1 MPKNSSTER
10 LMQTVAMQLKAVLV
24 WLQERFPLTV
34 QGCAVLII
42 ALAALEI
49 FGYGSMDLV
58 VFALAVCALA
68 IVGFSLLAV
77 LLAGLILRYRLRVS
91 LEAKPAASQT
101 ITVEAGYPNET
112 GFTLPA
118 LAWLPLI
125 SLDWQIVY
133 PDYIESRKRLNA
145 DATAWEESMVPLRR
159 CRTAS
164 VTRRYTVSDVLG
176 FCRFSWRVSQQQTV
190 VALPQTGH
198 VRNLPLLRSLT
209 AEDGISS
216 PSGTPQ
222 GDRMDIRRYV
232 AGDSVRNIMWR
243 VYARNRH
250 LNVRLAEKSV
260 HHSNRTL
267 AYLLSGPDDEA
278 AAAVARVAVESGALG
293 EDWVFAAD
301 GSAEFAT
308 TAPAALVL
316 IAGSRALGEP
326 LPCGLDN
333 FLQQM
338 QSAQTDSHCIVF
350 ASASAGPWVQAL
362 RSSVSRFGGRFSIVL
377 ATDGLADEQSAA
389 WWQRLLFRA
398 DAERRAARQGP
409 SIADRNAV
417 PRLSMLLAELNQFAE
432 SSLIVDRHTGLSFD
446 QRLQRL

>member
-1 MPKNSSTER
+1 
-10 LMQTVAMQLKAVLV
+10 MQLKAALV
-24 WLQERFPLTV
+24 WLREHFPLTV
-34 QGCAVLII
+34 QGCAVVII
-42 ALAALEI
+42 AAAALEF

-58 VFALAVCALA
+58 VFALAVCAIA

-77 LLAGLILRYRLRVS
+77 LLAGMILRYRLRVA
-91 LEAKPAASQT
+91 LETSPAASQT
-101 ITVEAGYPNET
+101 ITIEAGYPNET

-118 LAWLPLI
+118 LVWLPLI

-145 DATAWEESMVPLRR
+145 DSTAWEESLVPLRR
-159 CRTAS
+159 CKTSS
-164 VTRRYTVSDVLG
+164 VIRRYTISDVLG
-176 FCRFSWRVSQQQTV
+176 FCRFSWRVNQQQTL

-232 AGDSVRNIMWR
+232 AGDSVRNIMWK

-260 HHSNRTL
+260 DHSNRTL

-293 EDWVFAAD
+293 DDWVFAAD
-301 GSAEFAT
+301 GSTESAT
-308 TAPAALVL
+308 TAQAALGL
-316 IAGSRALGEP
+316 IAGSRALGKP
-326 LPCGLDN
+326 LPYGLDN

-338 QSAQTDSHCIVF
+338 QSSQADSHCIVF

-362 RSSVSRFGGRFSIVL
+362 RGSVSRFGGRFSIVL
-377 ATDGLADEQSAA
+377 ATDGMADELPAA
-389 WWQRLLFRA
+389 WWQRLLFHA
-398 DAERRAARQGP
+398 DAERRAQQSP
-409 SIADRNAV
+409 SYAVKNAV
-417 PRLSMLLAELNQFAE
+417 PRLSILLAELNQFAE
-432 SSLIVDRHTGLSFD
+432 SSLIVDRHTGISFD

>member
-1 MPKNSSTER
+1 MPKYSSTER
-10 LMQTVAMQLKAVLV
+10 LMPTFATPLKAVLV

-68 IVGFSLLAV
+68 IVAFSLLAV
-77 LLAGLILRYRLRVS
+77 LLAGIILRYRLRS
-91 LEAKPAASQT
+91 ALENSSAATQS

-112 GFTLPA
+112 GFSLPT

-145 DATAWEESMVPLRR
+145 DASAWEESLVPLRR
-159 CRTAS
+159 CKTSS

-176 FCRFSWRVSQQQTV
+176 FCRFSWRINQQEAV

-216 PSGTPQ
+216 PAGTPQ

-232 AGDSVRNIMWR
+232 AGDSVRNIMWK

-250 LNVRLAEKSV
+250 LNVRLAERSV

-293 EDWVFAAD
+293 EDWVFGAD
-301 GSAEFAT
+301 GSAETAT
-308 TAPAALVL
+308 TAQAALVL
-316 IAGSRALGEP
+316 IAGSRSLGEP
-326 LPCGLDN
+326 LAYGLDN

-338 QSAQTDSHCIVF
+338 QSSQTDSHCIVF
-350 ASASAGPWVQAL
+350 ASASTGPWVQAL
-362 RSSVSRFGGRFSIVL
+362 RSSVGRFGGRFSIVL
-377 ATDGLADEQSAA
+377 ATDGLADEQAA
-389 WWQRLLFRA
+389 LWWQRLLFRR
-398 DAERRAARQGP
+398 DAERRASHRTSLA
-409 SIADRNAV
+409 AKTAV
-417 PRLSMLLAELNQFAE
+417 PRLSLLLAELNQFAE